1 MTEYDA
7 RVLTD
12 DRETAVYFEELT
24 SLNKSYKS
32 AANWI
37 LGPVKSYCN
46 EKQIELADFPV
57 KPAKLTGLIALV
69 EEGKL
74 SFSAAANRL
83 LPQFAADPSGTALAL
98 AESMNLI
105 QDADSGSINNW
116 VEQVLAKM
124 PEKVAEYK
132 KGKKGLLG
140 LFVGEVKKLSK
151 GKADPKLTNDLL
163 LEKLSQ

>member
-1 MTEYDA
+1 
-7 RVLTD
+7 
-12 DRETAVYFEELT
+12 VYFEELT
-24 SLNKSYKS
+24 SLTNAYKS

-37 LGPVKSYCN
+37 LGPIKSYCN
-46 EKQIELADFPV
+46 EKQIELTDFSVRP
-57 KPAKLTGLIALV
+57 PKLASVIALV

-74 SFSAAANRL
+74 NFSTAANRL
-83 LPQFAADPSGTALAL
+83 LPQLATDPSKSALAL
-98 AESMNLI
+98 AESLNLI